1 MKIDKKVWNT
11 PKVNSILQS
20 ITETT
25 QGKASGT
32 SEAGDGGFA
41 LYAS

>member
-25 QGKASGT
+25 QGAPGT
-32 SEAGDGGFA
+32 SPSAEGGFDT
-41 LYAS
+41 YAS